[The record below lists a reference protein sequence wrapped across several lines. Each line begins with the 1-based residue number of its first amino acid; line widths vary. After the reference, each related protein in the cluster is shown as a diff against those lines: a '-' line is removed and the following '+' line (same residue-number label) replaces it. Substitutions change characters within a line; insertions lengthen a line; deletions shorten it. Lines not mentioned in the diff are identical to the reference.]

1 CLLVYLTKAQEFR
14 QQELLYGQLRS
25 GKDGVTAEYFAD
37 VVHDGKCFANIWER
51 DQTGEY
57 VDAPEGI
64 RQELTT
70 LCNRGFVALQSSS
83 NLSQLGGT
91 YRGSGLGKS
100 LSLVF
105 EGGTLEDADLR
116 VRAVDVKSRMAM
128 YYPLC
133 DGMISLITPVAEL
146 PSEKVA
152 TYLLL
157 KRLGGRRQQSLGSTS
172 SRRRRGEDVPVRP
185 QIGHSNDLCGPQHV
199 RRKLERDE
207 LNKWDRDLPEK
218 FVLDM
223 KA

>member
-1 CLLVYLTKAQEFR
+1 
-14 QQELLYGQLRS
+14 
-25 GKDGVTAEYFAD
+25 DGVTGEYFAD
-37 VVHDGKCFANIWER
+37 VVNNGKCFANIWER

-57 VDAPEGI
+57 MDAPEGI
-64 RQELTT
+64 
-70 LCNRGFVALQSSS
+70 VALQPSS
-83 NLSQLGGT
+83 NLSELDGT
-91 YRGSGLGKS
+91 YSGNGLGKS
-100 LSLVF
+100 LSLDF
-105 EGGTLEDADLR
+105 GGSTVGDAILR
-116 VRAVDVKSRMAM
+116 VRLVDEHSRMAM

-133 DGMISLITPVAEL
+133 DGMISLITPVADL

-157 KRLGGRRQQSLGSTS
+157 KRSGGRRQQSLGSTS
-172 SRRRRGEDVPVRP
+172 LRRRRGEDVPVRP

-223 KA
+223 RA